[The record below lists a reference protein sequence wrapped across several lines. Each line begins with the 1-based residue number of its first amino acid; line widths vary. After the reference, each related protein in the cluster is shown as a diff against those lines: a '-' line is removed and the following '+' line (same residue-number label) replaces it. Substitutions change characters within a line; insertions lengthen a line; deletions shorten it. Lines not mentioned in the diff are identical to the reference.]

1 MHSVRLNYTLNHHS
15 DKESSPPD
23 AALLRHPLMDLLQ
36 AVAQQGSISAAARQ
50 LNLSYRHVWGEL
62 KRWEEVMGHEL
73 IVWEKGVEPILDC
86 DGREF
91 ALLDLLKD

>member
-1 MHSVRLNYTLNHHS
+1 MSATKQDSKNELLDQTYLPHYISPTVKRMTDAQKPPGILACASCPAGMWLRTDVLKCFCSRMH
-15 DKESSPPD
+15 
-23 AALLRHPLMDLLQ
+23 
-36 AVAQQGSISAAARQ
+36 
-50 LNLSYRHVWGEL
+50 
-62 KRWEEVMGHEL
+62 L

>member
-1 MHSVRLNYTLNHHS
+1 MH
-15 DKESSPPD
+15 
-23 AALLRHPLMDLLQ
+23 
-36 AVAQQGSISAAARQ
+36 
-50 LNLSYRHVWGEL
+50 
-62 KRWEEVMGHEL
+62 L